1 MARVVAY
8 RFATEELPAGPVP
21 MSSPRQ
27 TADPK
32 LRVIYGT
39 IEIPSGATLGIDD
52 EPEWRAPTLLR
63 ELWRASAP
71 GDTAEVVPGPVILD
85 EDAPNIPT
93 ALLAQGSPNTVPPH
107 WSTDPGEMAIFG
119 LNDDGDKEYIDP
131 DPGSMAVQAASDW
144 EGQELPNTTP
154 GISEPDHVVLQQ
166 TPIPPNTVR
175 LIGGDDEL
183 AAATIG
189 IDDDPPVIPRMGEL
203 PQNRAPIPPDDAE
216 AFPITGALDDDTPP
230 TWGLS
235 RPGEVPRIQQF
246 ADDAVVAPTPIVDDE
261 STAPAI
267 PPHRSLWSRVLA
279 FFLDPFEL
287 PGSVPTYPAIPY
299 RALLLDTTPRVLLI
313 DAVGIPIM
321 DQILSLKRG
330 SAGQVRAVISAGAGL
345 TDLAGYAV
353 RFHLRRKG
361 RTPTLLDVSGTVESP
376 TTDRIVHVDLSSANT
391 NLWPGDYVGEFWLQL
406 GGSDPIKAPG
416 ADYIAIVV
424 WDDIDALP

>member
-27 TADPK
+27 TADAK

-71 GDTAEVVPGPVILD
+71 GDPAEVVPGPVILD
-85 EDAPNIPT
+85 EDAPSIAT
-93 ALLAQGSPNTVPPH
+93 ALLAERPSNVVPRH

-154 GISEPDHVVLQQ
+154 AISEPDHVVLQQ
-166 TPIPPNTVR
+166 TPMPPNAVR

-189 IDDDPPVIPRMGEL
+189 IDDEPPVIPRMGEL
-203 PQNRAPIPPDDAE
+203 PQNRPPIPPDDAE

-230 TWGLS
+230 TWGLQ

-261 STAPAI
+261 SAAPAI
-267 PPHRSLWSRVLA
+267 PPHRSLWARVLA

-321 DQILSLKRG
+321 TK
-330 SAGQVRAVISAGAGL
+330 
-345 TDLAGYAV
+345 YC
-353 RFHLRRKG
+353 
-361 RTPTLLDVSGTVESP
+361 
-376 TTDRIVHVDLSSANT
+376 LSSAD
-391 NLWPGDYVGEFWLQL
+391 LPAKCARSSRPERVSRSRRLRG
-406 GGSDPIKAPG
+406 
-416 ADYIAIVV
+416 
-424 WDDIDALP
+424 ALPSATQGPLGDAPRRERYGRIADDRSHRARGSLERQHQSAAGRLCRRILAAARRL